1 MTIEVTTLPD
11 TEVTCVRC
19 EACCCRLEVMLITDT
34 GVPDSFIVMDKWG
47 GRSMA
52 RLDDGWC
59 SALDRNTMA
68 CMIYEK
74 RPKICRDF
82 EMGGYEC
89 ISVRAD
95 IGEQMQRAWEHVETG
110 ARP

>member
-1 MTIEVTTLPD
+1 MLMDTHIENEKQFMTIEFTTRPD
-11 TEVTCVRC
+11 SDISCSNC

-34 GVPDSFIVMDKWG
+34 GVTDNFIEFDKWG
-47 GRSMA
+47 GMTMA

-59 SALDRNTMA
+59 SALDRNTMS

-82 EMGGYEC
+82 VMGESEC
-89 ISVRAD
+89 VSERA
-95 IGEQMQRAWEHVETG
+95 VNL
-110 ARP
+110 